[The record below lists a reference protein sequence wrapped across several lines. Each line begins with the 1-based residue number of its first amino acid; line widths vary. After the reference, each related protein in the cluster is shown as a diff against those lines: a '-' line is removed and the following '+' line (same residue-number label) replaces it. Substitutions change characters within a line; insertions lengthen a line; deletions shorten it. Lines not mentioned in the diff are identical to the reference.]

1 MYIGITLANLSILK
15 TGKVGDPI
23 LNTGCDLCGTFR
35 RARRQIVARA
45 WGNGRSRGRTADRRT
60 LNG

>member
-23 LNTGCDLCGTFR
+23 LNAGCDLCGTFLP
-35 RARRQIVARA
+35 AWRQIVARA
-45 WGNGRSRGRTADRRT
+45 WGTDEAADEQPIAAP
-60 LNG
+60 